1 MYKQKLTFRGE
12 QFRESR
18 ERVLGRVT
26 FHDVPQEIRED
37 CFLGLRKGNQYLSH
51 QLEGYAGLLVEE
63 GAEENISE
71 EVVIPTITKLK
82 DLSVFDENSIL
93 AINPNGS
100 THILY
105 RPESSNNT
113 LFATARCNSNCIM
126 CSQPPTLADDNEIV
140 KEHLRLIDLIHEPPG
155 SLGITGGEPTL
166 LGKGLVL
173 ILESLKRRFP
183 DTAIH
188 MLTNGRLYSY
198 ENLVQELAE
207 VRHPH
212 FLSAIPLYSSGPL
225 THDYIVQG
233 QGAFD
238 QTIKGLYHAAKHGLD
253 IEIRVVLHKQTVP
266 GLVLLMEY
274 IYRNLPFVKHV
285 ALMGLENMG
294 YVKKNWDDL
303 WIDPHDYEE
312 TLKEAVKY
320 LFYRGILVSIYNLPL
335 CIVSSSIWPF
345 ARKSISD
352 YKNIYL
358 DHCEQ
363 CDAKPYC
370 SGLFSSSKERH
381 SREIKP
387 LRLSDSQRELL
398 RQPMF

>member
-1 MYKQKLTFRGE
+1 
-12 QFRESR
+12 
-18 ERVLGRVT
+18 
-26 FHDVPQEIRED
+26 
-37 CFLGLRKGNQYLSH
+37 
-51 QLEGYAGLLVEE
+51 
-63 GAEENISE
+63 
-71 EVVIPTITKLK
+71 
-82 DLSVFDENSIL
+82 
-93 AINPNGS
+93 
-100 THILY
+100 
-105 RPESSNNT
+105 
-113 LFATARCNSNCIM
+113 M

-140 KEHLRLIDLIHEPPG
+140 KEHLRLIELIQKPPD

-183 DTAIH
+183 DTIVH

-198 ENLVQELAE
+198 ENLVRELAE

-212 FLSAIPLYSSGPL
+212 FLSAVPLYSSSAL

-238 QTIKGLYHAAKHGLD
+238 QTIKGLYYAAKHGLD
-253 IEIRVVLHKQTVP
+253 IEIRVVLHKQTIP
-266 GLVLLMEY
+266 GLVPLMEY

-294 YVKKNWDDL
+294 YVKKNWNDL
-303 WIDPHDYEE
+303 WIDPHDYKE

-320 LFYRGILVSIYNLPL
+320 LFYRGILVSIYNLPF
-335 CIVSSSIWPF
+335 CVVSRSVWPF

-358 DHCEQ
+358 EICDQ
-363 CDAKPYC
+363 CDAKAYC
-370 SGLFSSSKERH
+370 SGLFSSSKARH

-387 LRLSDSQRELL
+387 VQLSDSDRELL
-398 RQPMF
+398 REPIY